1 MRGNVGGQAQTG
13 NQAQSGQAFSSQP
26 FQSLP
31 QVVQIPL
38 AAAAVPA
45 PSLHMVVIYSYIDD
59 SLVFCIKLSFIYLL
73 LFSPSFQPIPDS
85 LNTLSEF
92 MNRMEQ
98 TLSQN
103 GDSKTFI
110 TFSCK

>member
-73 LFSPSFQPIPDS
+73 FFFFFFFFFFSLS
-85 LNTLSEF
+85 L
-92 MNRMEQ
+92 
-98 TLSQN
+98 
-103 GDSKTFI
+103 I
-110 TFSCK
+110 H

>member
-13 NQAQSGQAFSSQP
+13 SQAQSGQAFSSQP

-38 AAAAVPA
+38 AAAAVPI

-59 SLVFCIKLSFIYLL
+59 SHVFCIKLSFIYL
-73 LFSPSFQPIPDS
+73 FFPSFQPIPDS
-85 LNTLSEF
+85 LSTLTEF

-98 TLSQN
+98 TLSQS
-103 GDSKTFI
+103 GDSKTFL
-110 TFSCK
+110 TCSCK